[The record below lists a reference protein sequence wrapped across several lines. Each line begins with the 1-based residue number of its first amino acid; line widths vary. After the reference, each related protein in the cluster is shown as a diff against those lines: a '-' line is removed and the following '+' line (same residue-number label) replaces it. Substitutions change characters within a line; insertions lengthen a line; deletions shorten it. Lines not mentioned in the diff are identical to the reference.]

1 MRVIVAFNSKN
12 VPFFPDQTCA
22 KKPNRAKMAFYE

>member
-1 MRVIVAFNSKN
+1 MRVIVVFNLKN
-12 VPFFPDQTCA
+12 APFFPDQTRA